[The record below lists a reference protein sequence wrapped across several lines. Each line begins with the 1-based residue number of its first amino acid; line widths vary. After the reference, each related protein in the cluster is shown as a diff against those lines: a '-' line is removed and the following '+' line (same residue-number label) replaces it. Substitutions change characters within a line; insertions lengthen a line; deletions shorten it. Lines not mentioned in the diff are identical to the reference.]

1 MTTKTILGLA
11 AASLFA
17 LAPAVHAEGVQSK
30 SPVISTQGPDFA
42 NLTPDQIA
50 LIIAGGA
57 GAGLILSGGKS
68 NGSSSTT
75 TTTTSTT
82 N

>member
-17 LAPAVHAEGVQSK
+17 IAPAVHAEGVQSK

-57 GAGLILSGGKS
+57 GVGLILSGGKS

-75 TTTTSTT
+75 TTTTTTT

>member
-1 MTTKTILGLA
+1 MTSKTILGLA

-30 SPVISTQGPDFA
+30 SPVISTQGPGFA
-42 NLTPDQIA
+42 SLAPEQIA
-50 LIIAGGA
+50 LIIAGTA
-57 GAGLILSGGKS
+57 GAGLILSGGKG

-75 TTTTSTT
+75 TSTTTT

>member
-1 MTTKTILGLA
+1 MTSKTILGLA

-30 SPVISTQGPDFA
+30 SPVISTQAPGFA
-42 NLTPDQIA
+42 SLAPGQIA
-50 LIIAGGA
+50 LIIAGTA
-57 GAGLILSGGKS
+57 GAGLILSGG

-75 TTTTSTT
+75 TTTTT
-82 N
+82 NN